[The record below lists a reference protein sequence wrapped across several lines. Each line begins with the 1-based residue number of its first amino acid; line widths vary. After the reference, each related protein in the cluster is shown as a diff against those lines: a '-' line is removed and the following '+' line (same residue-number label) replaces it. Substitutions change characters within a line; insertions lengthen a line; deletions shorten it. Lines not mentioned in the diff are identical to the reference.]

1 MLLMRA
7 RITRT
12 ASIFSENCLANA
24 RIIALMPYTQLTK
37 TENTPV
43 VKKYKP
49 ILFPKENNY
58 SNTPHKLIKCEQYLT
73 STVQQYWKE
82 VLAMKK
88 ITICSIA
95 SKQGQNKQKS
105 VGYFSA

>member
-24 RIIALMPYTQLTK
+24 HTIALMPFTRLTK
-37 TENTPV
+37 TENTPQA
-43 VKKYKP
+43 KKYKP
-49 ILFPKENNY
+49 ILFPKENSC
-58 SNTPHKLIKCEQYLT
+58 SNTLPKPIKCEQYLT
-73 STVQQYWKE
+73 NTVQQYWKE

-105 VGYFSA
+105 V